1 MSDSYNLQRFVDTQ
15 KSIYEQVLNE
25 LELGRK
31 SSHWIWYIFPQIQG
45 LGRSWTAEKFA
56 ISCLEEA
63 KAYLKHPLLGAR
75 LRECTQLVLNIE
87 GRDIEE
93 IFDYPDYLKFCSS
106 MTLFFS
112 ATTDNRIFEDA
123 LVKYFAGEPDQLTLD
138 ILGNL

>member
-1 MSDSYNLQRFVDTQ
+1 
-15 KSIYEQVLNE
+15 
-25 LELGRK
+25 LGKK

-56 ISCLEEA
+56 ISSLEEA
-63 KAYLKHPLLGAR
+63 NAYLKHPLLGTR

-87 GRDIEE
+87 GSDIEE
-93 IFDYPDYLKFCSS
+93 ICDYPDYLKFCSS

-123 LVKYFAGEPDQLTLD
+123 LVKYFAGEADQLTLD
-138 ILGNL
+138 ILGCVFKV

>member
-1 MSDSYNLQRFVDTQ
+1 MSDIYNLQRFVDAQ
-15 KSIYEQVLNE
+15 QSIYEQVLYE

-31 SSHWIWYIFPQIQG
+31 NSYWIWYIFPQIQG

-56 ISCLEEA
+56 ISSLEEA
-63 KAYLKHPLLGAR
+63 KAYLKHPLLGTR
-75 LRECTQLVLNIE
+75 LRQCTQLVLNIE

>member
-1 MSDSYNLQRFVDTQ
+1 MSDSYNLQRFVDAQ
-15 KSIYEQVLNE
+15 KSIYEQVLYE
-25 LELGRK
+25 LELGKK

-56 ISCLEEA
+56 ISSLEEA

-75 LRECTQLVLNIE
+75 LRQCTQLVLNIE

>member
-1 MSDSYNLQRFVDTQ
+1 MSDSYNLQRFVDAQ
-15 KSIYEQVLNE
+15 KSIYEQVIYE

-56 ISCLEEA
+56 ISSLEEA
-63 KAYLKHPLLGAR
+63 NAYLKHPLLGTR
-75 LRECTQLVLNIE
+75 LRECTQLVLNVE

>member
-1 MSDSYNLQRFVDTQ
+1 MSDSYNLQRFIDAQ
-15 KSIYEQVLNE
+15 ESMYEQVLNE

-31 SSHWIWYIFPQIQG
+31 STHWIWYIFPQIQG

-56 ISCLEEA
+56 ISSLEEA

-75 LRECTQLVLNIE
+75 LRQCTELVLNIE

-93 IFDYPDYLKFCSS
+93 IFYYPDYLKFRSS
-106 MTLFFS
+106 MTLFVS
-112 ATTDNRIFEDA
+112 ATTDNHIFEDA

-138 ILGNL
+138 ILSNL

>member
-1 MSDSYNLQRFVDTQ
+1 MSDSYNLQRFVDAQ
-15 KSIYEQVLNE
+15 KSMYKQVIYE
-25 LELGRK
+25 LELGKK

-56 ISCLEEA
+56 ISSLEEA